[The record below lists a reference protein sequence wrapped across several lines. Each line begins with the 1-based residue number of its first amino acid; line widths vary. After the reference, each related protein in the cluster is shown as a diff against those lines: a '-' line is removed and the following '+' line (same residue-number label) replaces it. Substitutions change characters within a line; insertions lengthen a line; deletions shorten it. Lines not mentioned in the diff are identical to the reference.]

1 MKYKLRVR
9 RMSISAP
16 KMTVKS
22 HLPWPLKAAFLT
34 LVLGFGGALAMVIY
48 DLGRDFTGHK
58 PALSKQKLAEL
69 NDKISALTLE
79 RDPFSTTVNA
89 AESQL
94 NIEKA
99 TQEQLSQQIRML
111 EAENAKLKEDLAF
124 FEGLLPNATGN
135 QGITIQRLTAELLT
149 PTQLR
154 YRMLIMQG
162 GKGSGD
168 FVGEVQVMVT
178 VTVGGKNVILTFPA
192 VGAKAGDRA
201 AYRLDFKYYQWVEAI
216 LPLPEGAVV
225 KAIQAKVLEKGQTRA
240 QQTTNL

>member
-1 MKYKLRVR
+1 
-9 RMSISAP
+9 MSISAP
-16 KMTVKS
+16 KVTVKS
-22 HLPWPLKAAFLT
+22 HLPLPLKAIFV
-34 LVLGFGGALAMVIY
+34 VLAVGFGGALAMSIY

-58 PALSKQKLAEL
+58 PAVSMQQLAEL
-69 NDKISALTLE
+69 NDKINALTSE
-79 RDPFSTTVNA
+79 RDRFSTTVNA

-111 EAENAKLKEDLAF
+111 EGENAKLKEDLAF

-135 QGITIQRLTAELLT
+135 QGITIQRLAAELLT

-154 YRMLIMQG
+154 YRMLIIQG
-162 GKGSGD
+162 GKSSGD

-178 VTVGGKNVILTFPA
+178 AMVAGKNAVLTFPA
-192 VGAKAGDRA
+192 VSATAADKA
-201 AYRLDFKYYQWVEAI
+201 AYRLDFKYYQRVEVI

-225 KAIQAKVLEKGQTRA
+225 KAVQVKVLEKGQARA